1 MMKALT
7 GEKLT
12 KYPKVERLRQ
22 PFFFLPGL
30 TRSFSI
36 KNATIGE
43 MNEKEKRMESKE
55 KEYRMSWFF
64 RWFLDNKAI
73 TVFLVCLLIGL
84 NILVL
89 SKISFIF
96 TPIIEFISVIMLPV
110 ILAGLLYYLL
120 NPLVDLMEKHKIN
133 RLVAITIVFVLIT
146 VLLIWGLA
154 VVIPN
159 LQAQIVSFFK
169 NMPSYLKQ
177 AKKVIDDLLD
187 SRLSE
192 EFRPQLEK
200 VTENI
205 SSQLTTWASNFSARA
220 VNWASNF
227 VSVASQVIVAVIIMP
242 FILFYLLRD
251 GKNLKG
257 YVTQFL
263 PKKLREPVGQVLS
276 DVNSQLANY
285 VRGQIT
291 VAMIVAFMF
300 MILFKIIGLRYG
312 VTLAVV
318 AGVLNLVPYLGSFL
332 AMLPA
337 LVLGLI
343 AGPVMLL
350 KVIIVFVVEQTIEG
364 RFVSPLI
371 LGSQLSIHPITILF
385 VLLTSGSMFGIWG
398 VLLGIPVYASAKVVI
413 TAIFNWYK
421 VVSGLYDDEIE
432 EKVSEQ

>member
-1 MMKALT
+1 
-7 GEKLT
+7 
-12 KYPKVERLRQ
+12 
-22 PFFFLPGL
+22 
-30 TRSFSI
+30 
-36 KNATIGE
+36 
-43 MNEKEKRMESKE
+43 MEPKE
-55 KEYRMSWFF
+55 KEFSMRWFF

-84 NILVL
+84 NLLVL

-120 NPLVDLMEKHKIN
+120 NPLVDLMEKRKIN

-159 LQAQIVSFFK
+159 LQAQIVSFFR

-177 AKKVIDDLLD
+177 SKKIIDDLLD

-192 EFRPQLEK
+192 EFRPQIEQ

-220 VNWASNF
+220 VNWASHF
-227 VSVASQVIVAVIIMP
+227 VSAASQVIVAVIIMP

-257 YVTQFL
+257 YITQFL
-263 PKKLREPVGQVLS
+263 PKKLREPAGQVLS

-291 VAMIVAFMF
+291 VAIIVAFMF

-350 KVIIVFVVEQTIEG
+350 KVIIVFIVEQTIEG

-413 TAIFNWYK
+413 TAIFKWYK
-421 VVSGLYDDEIE
+421 VVSGLYDDEVE
-432 EKVSEQ
+432 EEVSEQ